1 MDRLLRNTLIVLA
14 IVLVLLLASFF
25 WFVGRGGVDASSG
38 INQLAASTVFVPI
51 VDADGTSTGET
62 LVGATAS
69 VSPVVNPTSPT
80 AAPTVISTV
89 TPTDTA
95 TVAPTVT
102 ATPTNGVALYGYS
115 VITSYPHDPTA
126 FTQGLVFAA
135 GAADDGGDA
144 FYEGT
149 GRRAQ
154 SNLRRVDLETGA
166 VEQQIELDPTLF
178 GEGIAIFDERIYQ
191 LTWEANRGFIYDLS
205 SFEQLGEFEYPTE
218 GWGLTHD
225 GERLIMSDGTPTLYF
240 RDPETLEVTG
250 SVEVYDS
257 AGILGP
263 VNGPVPRLNELEY
276 IDGFVYANI
285 WQSNIIAITEPET
298 GRVAGWIDLSG
309 LLNEADRGGLSVD
322 VLNGIAWDAEGER
335 LFVTGKLW
343 PRIYEIELVEVEQAE

>member
-25 WFVGRGGVDASSG
+25 WFVGRGGVGASSAA
-38 INQLAASTVFVPI
+38 NQLAASTVFVPI
-51 VDADGTSTGET
+51 VDANGTPAGET
-62 LVGATAS
+62 MPGATAS
-69 VSPVVNPTSPT
+69 ATLIVVDPVGP
-80 AAPTVISTV
+80 
-89 TPTDTA
+89 
-95 TVAPTVT
+95 T
-102 ATPTNGVALYGYS
+102 ATPAATATATAVPTDSVALYGYN

-135 GAADDGGDA
+135 GAADDGSDA

-149 GRRAQ
+149 GRRGQ
-154 SNLRRVDLETGA
+154 SNLRRVNLETGA
-166 VEQQIELDPTLF
+166 VEQQVDLDPSYF

-191 LTWEANRGFIYDLS
+191 LTWQANRGFIYDLS

-225 GERLIMSDGTPTLYF
+225 GEQLIMSDGTPTLYF
-240 RDPETLEVTG
+240 RDPETLAVTG
-250 SVEVYDS
+250 SVSVYDGM
-257 AGILGP
+257 GIIGP
-263 VNGPVPRLNELEY
+263 VNGPVQRLNELEY
-276 IDGFVYANI
+276 IDGYVYANI
-285 WQSNIIAITEPET
+285 WQSNIIAIIEPET

-309 LLNEADRGGLSVD
+309 LLNEADRGELSVD

-343 PRIYEIELVEVEQAE
+343 PRIYEIELMEVEQAE